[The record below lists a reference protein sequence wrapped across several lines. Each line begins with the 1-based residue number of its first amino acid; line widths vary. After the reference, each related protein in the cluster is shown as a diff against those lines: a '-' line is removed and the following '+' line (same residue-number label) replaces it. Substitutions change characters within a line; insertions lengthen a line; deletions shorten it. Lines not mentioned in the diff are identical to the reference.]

1 MPKQYPE
8 EFRKQVTAICA
19 TGVPL
24 VAISEKYHISLNT
37 LYRWR
42 KEYQQA
48 DDSGTIKD
56 YSILSRQ
63 HERQSHILQI
73 IRLSNIIDDVP
84 RRKRLEILARLHEQF
99 EQYSVHELCEAL
111 NISRGTFYNHIF
123 RKADRAEYL
132 QRQQELMLQVQRIFD
147 DSQQRFGAEK
157 IRVVLAENGIRVG
170 KKRIRQIMQELDLI
184 SIRENA
190 KSNYQSRQEYLK
202 RNLVNQEFRVTRP
215 NEIWAS
221 DITYF
226 KIKGYAVYLC
236 VIIDLFSRKVVG
248 YRVSRKCST
257 HLVTATFKDAFR
269 VRGNPTDLTFHGDRG
284 GQYISDTFYKL
295 LQQGGVK
302 QSFSRSG
309 RPCDNAVAETFF
321 ASFKREEAYRRD
333 YSSEADFRKSV
344 DEYVRFY
351 NEQRPHQTLAYKS
364 PVRFEELYGQKK
376 TQAYEKTCV

>member
-8 EFRKQVTAICA
+8 EFRKQVAAICA
-19 TGVPL
+19 TDVSL
-24 VAISEKYHISLNT
+24 VAISEKYRISLNT

-42 KEYQQA
+42 KEYQQSESQTNA
-48 DDSGTIKD
+48 KD
-56 YSILSRQ
+56 YSTLCRQ
-63 HERQSHILQI
+63 HERQDHILQI

-84 RRKRLEILARLHEQF
+84 RRKRLEILAKLHEQF

-123 RKADRAEYL
+123 RRADRTEYL
-132 QRQQELMLQVQRIFD
+132 QKQQELMMQVQQIFD
-147 DSQQRFGAEK
+147 NSHQRFGAEK
-157 IRVVLAENGIRVG
+157 IRVILAENGICVG
-170 KKRIRQIMQELDLI
+170 KKRIRQIMRELGLT

-190 KSNYQSRQEYLK
+190 KSSYRSRQEYLK
-202 RNLVNQEFRVTRP
+202 RNLLNQEFSVTRP
-215 NEIWAS
+215 NEIWVS

-226 KIKGYAVYLC
+226 KIRNYAVYLC
-236 VIIDLFSRKVVG
+236 VIIDLFSRMVVG
-248 YRVSRKCST
+248 FRVSRKCST

-269 VRGNPTDLTFHGDRG
+269 VRDNPAELTFHSDRG
-284 GQYISDTFYKL
+284 GQYTSDTFFKL
-295 LQQGGVK
+295 LQQAGVK

-333 YSSEADFRKSV
+333 YSSESDFRKSV

-364 PVRFEELYGQKK
+364 PVRFEEFYEQKK
-376 TQAYEKTCV
+376 AQACEKTCV

>member
-1 MPKQYPE
+1 MPKRYPE
-8 EFRKQVTAICA
+8 EFKKQVTAICISGAPLA
-19 TGVPL
+19 T
-24 VAISEKYHISLNT
+24 ISKKYNISLNT

-48 DDSGTIKD
+48 ADQTATKD
-56 YSILSRQ
+56 YPTLYRQ
-63 HERQSHILQI
+63 CERQDHILQI

-84 RRKRLEILARLHEQF
+84 RRKRLEILARLHKQF

-123 RKADRAEYL
+123 RRADRTEYL
-132 QRQQELMLQVQRIFD
+132 QKQQELMIQVQQIFD

-157 IRVVLAENGIRVG
+157 IRVVLAENGICVG
-170 KKRIRQIMQELDLI
+170 KKRIRQIMQELGLT

-190 KSNYQSRQEYLK
+190 KSNYRRRQEYLK
-202 RNLVNQEFRVTRP
+202 RDLVNQEFSVTRP

-236 VIIDLFSRKVVG
+236 VIIDLFSRMVVG

-269 VRGNPTDLTFHGDRG
+269 VRGNPTELTFHSDRG
-284 GQYISDTFYKL
+284 GQYTSDTFFKL
-295 LQQGGVK
+295 LRQGGVK

-364 PVRFEELYGQKK
+364 PVRFEELYGQKRAQ
-376 TQAYEKTCV
+376 TL

>member
-99 EQYSVHELCEAL
+99 EQYSVHELCKAL

-190 KSNYQSRQEYLK
+190 KSNYRSRQEYLK

>member
-190 KSNYQSRQEYLK
+190 KSNYRSRQEYLK

-269 VRGNPTDLTFHGDRG
+269 VRGNPTGLTFHSDRG

>member
-1 MPKQYPE
+1 
-8 EFRKQVTAICA
+8 
-19 TGVPL
+19 
-24 VAISEKYHISLNT
+24 
-37 LYRWR
+37 
-42 KEYQQA
+42 
-48 DDSGTIKD
+48 
-56 YSILSRQ
+56 
-63 HERQSHILQI
+63 
-73 IRLSNIIDDVP
+73 
-84 RRKRLEILARLHEQF
+84 
-99 EQYSVHELCEAL
+99 
-111 NISRGTFYNHIF
+111 
-123 RKADRAEYL
+123 
-132 QRQQELMLQVQRIFD
+132 MLQVQRIFD

-157 IRVVLAENGIRVG
+157 IRVILAENGICVG
-170 KKRIRQIMQELDLI
+170 KKRIRQIMQELDLT

-190 KSNYQSRQEYLK
+190 KSNYRSRQEYLK
-202 RNLVNQEFRVTRP
+202 RNLVNQEFSVTRP

-226 KIKGYAVYLC
+226 KVKGYAVYLC
-236 VIIDLFSRKVVG
+236 VIIDLFSRMVVG

-269 VRGNPTDLTFHGDRG
+269 ARGNPIDLTFHSDRG
-284 GQYISDTFYKL
+284 GQYTSDTFCKL

-344 DEYVRFY
+344 GEYVRFY

-376 TQAYEKTCV
+376 TQACEKTCV

>member
-1 MPKQYPE
+1 MPKQYSE
-8 EFRKQVTAICA
+8 EFRKQVTAVCA
-19 TGVPL
+19 AGTPL
-24 VAISEKYHISLNT
+24 ALISKKYHISLNT

-42 KEYQQA
+42 KEYQWTGEQN
-48 DDSGTIKD
+48 DTKD
-56 YSILSRQ
+56 YSTRCRQ
-63 HERQSHILQI
+63 YERQDHVLQI

-111 NISRGTFYNHIF
+111 NISCGTFYNHIF

-190 KSNYQSRQEYLK
+190 KSNYRSRQEYLK

-236 VIIDLFSRKVVG
+236 VIIDLFSRRVVG

-257 HLVTATFKDAFR
+257 HLVTATFKDAFQA
-269 VRGNPTDLTFHGDRG
+269 RGNPIDLTFHSDRG
-284 GQYISDTFYKL
+284 GQYTSDTFFKL
-295 LQQGGVK
+295 LHQAGVK

-333 YSSEADFRKSV
+333 YSSEANFRKSV

-376 TQAYEKTCV
+376 TQAYEKICV

>member
-8 EFRKQVTAICA
+8 EFKKQITAICA
-19 TGVPL
+19 IGTPL
-24 VAISEKYHISLNT
+24 TAISKRYHISLNP

-42 KEYQQA
+42 KEYQQVDNQA
-48 DDSGTIKD
+48 TIKD
-56 YSILSRQ
+56 YSALSRQ

-99 EQYSVHELCEAL
+99 EQYSIHELCEAL
-111 NISRGTFYNHIF
+111 NISRGIFYNHIF
-123 RKADRAEYL
+123 RRADRTEYL
-132 QRQQELMLQVQRIFD
+132 QKQQELMMQVQRIFD

-157 IRVVLAENGIRVG
+157 IRVILAENGICVG
-170 KKRIRQIMQELDLI
+170 KKRIRRIMQELGLT

-190 KSNYQSRQEYLK
+190 KSNYRRRQKYLK
-202 RNLVNQEFRVTRP
+202 RNLVNQEFNVTRL

-257 HLVTATFKDAFR
+257 HLVTAAFKDAFR
-269 VRGNPTDLTFHGDRG
+269 VRGNPTELTFHSDRG
-284 GQYISDTFYKL
+284 GQYTSDTFFKL
-295 LQQGGVK
+295 LQQGDIK

-364 PVRFEELYGQKK
+364 PARFEELYGPNKA
-376 TQAYEKTCV
+376 QAYEKTCV

>member
-190 KSNYQSRQEYLK
+190 KSNYRSRQEYLK

-248 YRVSRKCST
+248 YRVSRKCRE
-257 HLVTATFKDAFR
+257 HPKVC
-269 VRGNPTDLTFHGDRG
+269 VN
-284 GQYISDTFYKL
+284 L
-295 LQQGGVK
+295 LCGV
-302 QSFSRSG
+302 
-309 RPCDNAVAETFF
+309 E
-321 ASFKREEAYRRD
+321 
-333 YSSEADFRKSV
+333 
-344 DEYVRFY
+344 
-351 NEQRPHQTLAYKS
+351 
-364 PVRFEELYGQKK
+364 
-376 TQAYEKTCV
+376 